1 MVELC
6 DKQNIAIVED
16 AAESLGTFY
25 KVGTFKGKHTG
36 TIGKLGCLSFNGN
49 KIITAGGGGMILT
62 NDEKLAEKAKYLTT
76 QAKNDPL
83 RYIHDE
89 IGYNFRL
96 TNIQAALGV
105 AQLEQLTS
113 ILKRKKEIYGF
124 YQKAI
129 ENIEGLS
136 LSIPPEYAENNHWL
150 NLLQIDK
157 KNYSEDREE
166 LMKRLEENAIQTR
179 PVWKLN
185 HEQKPYNNFQS
196 YKIDIAYKL
205 LKKSL
210 CIPSSSNLDNTQ
222 IELVID
228 CMQNKY

>member
-1 MVELC
+1 MSDWLAF
-6 DKQNIAIVED
+6 K
-16 AAESLGTFY
+16 ESLY
-25 KVGTFKGKHTG
+25 
-36 TIGKLGCLSFNGN
+36 
-49 KIITAGGGGMILT
+49 
-62 NDEKLAEKAKYLTT
+62 
-76 QAKNDPL
+76 
-83 RYIHDE
+83 
-89 IGYNFRL
+89 
-96 TNIQAALGV
+96 
-105 AQLEQLTS
+105 
-113 ILKRKKEIYGF
+113 F

-157 KNYSEDREE
+157 KNYSEDREQ
-166 LMKRLEENAIQTR
+166 LMKRLEKNAIQSR

-210 CIPSSSNLDNTQ
+210 CLPSSSNLDNTQ
-222 IELVID
+222 IALVID
-228 CMQNKY
+228 CIQNKY